1 MSMLPT
7 FNLKK
12 CTYEMDDEFLCLAQI
27 DVTVGSVMC
36 TRKQSCD
43 VKLHLI
49 ICAWRYVW
57 LYNLRNIIQFWWK
70 WQWYLIKKLMT
81 NVHVCH
87 RLVWR
92 KLELHLPPPRSVW
105 LKRLS
110 TDMESTGD
118 PQPFWIK
125 MTHGSK
131 TVQKEESVFV
141 LLHGFVA
148 EPDSSEFYMMFI
160 LTLHFINSIQFHF

>member
-1 MSMLPT
+1 
-7 FNLKK
+7 
-12 CTYEMDDEFLCLAQI
+12 MDDEFLCLGQI

-49 ICAWRYVW
+49 ICEWRYVW

-87 RLVWR
+87 RLVQR
-92 KLELHLPPPRSVW
+92 KLELHLPQPRSVW
-105 LKRLS
+105 RMWTRSLN

-118 PQPFWIK
+118 PQCVW
-125 MTHGSK
+125 
-131 TVQKEESVFV
+131 KEGSVFV
-141 LLHGFVA
+141 LSHGVVA
-148 EPDSSEFYMMFI
+148 EPDPSEFYMIFT
-160 LTLHFINSIQFHF
+160 LTVRFFNTTQFHF